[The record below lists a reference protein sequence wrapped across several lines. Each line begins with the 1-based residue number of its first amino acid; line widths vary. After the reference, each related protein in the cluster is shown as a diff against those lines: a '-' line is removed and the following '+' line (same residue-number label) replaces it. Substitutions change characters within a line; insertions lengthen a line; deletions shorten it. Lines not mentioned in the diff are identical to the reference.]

1 MFFFLTG
8 LFVPTFLTQVLNEV
22 NQNLLAVF
30 STYYLCIGLI
40 SVIAAL
46 VILCLPLRNQRFCNE
61 KPAYSY
67 FSWVALLYS
76 TGMGSGLLLRAVQE
90 PTYYLNN
97 PPVET
102 ANNKVTALQYTFF
115 IGASHHGQCIVYLV

>member
-1 MFFFLTG
+1 MFAF
-8 LFVPTFLTQVLNEV
+8 TQT
-22 NQNLLAVF
+22 AF
-30 STYYLCIGLI
+30 S
-40 SVIAAL
+40 
-46 VILCLPLRNQRFCNE
+46 NE

-102 ANNKVTALQYTFF
+102 ANNKVTALQYTFHW
-115 IGASHHGQCIVYLV
+115 GLHHGQCTVYLV